1 MQVSR
6 YLAQAEEDGGIT
18 LNGLHRLA
26 RSIGVNN
33 PENTSY
39 KIDVIHAIQ
48 KATHQPTCFR
58 AETSKLC
65 TREDC
70 SWQVECK
77 KLVAEWYR

>member
-1 MQVSR
+1 MQISR

-18 LNGLHRLA
+18 LSGLHRLA
-26 RSIGVNN
+26 RSVGVNN
-33 PENTSY
+33 PEKTSL

-48 KATHQPTCFR
+48 KATYHSACFR

-70 SWQVECK
+70 SWQGECK
-77 KLVAEWYR
+77 KLIAEWYR